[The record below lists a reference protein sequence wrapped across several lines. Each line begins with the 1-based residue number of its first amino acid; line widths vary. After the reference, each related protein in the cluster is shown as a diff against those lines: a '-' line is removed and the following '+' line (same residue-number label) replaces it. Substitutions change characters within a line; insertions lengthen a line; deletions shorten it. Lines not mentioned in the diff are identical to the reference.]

1 MKRTKI
7 IATLGPNTHTEEI
20 ISTLMQKGMNAVRLN
35 FSHGTYDDHAALM
48 QMVRAAAKKLN
59 KHVAIIQ
66 DLQGPK
72 IRLGKLPEAGVE
84 IKDNQEVVFDTGR
97 DEYSD
102 EIFPVD
108 FKELHES
115 VKTDDRLLLNDG
127 RVSTKVLEVNGT
139 QIKVQVLHGGLLS
152 SHKGINVPDSA
163 IASSSLTAK
172 DRADAEFGLK
182 QNVDYIALSF
192 VRKPEDIQELREII
206 VKHEGAVEFPTKII
220 AKMER
225 PEAITNMQAIV
236 DVVDVVMVAR
246 GDLGIETSAANVP
259 VLQKQLI
266 AAALLAQKPVVVAT
280 QMLDSMQTSPQ
291 PTRAEVSDVA
301 NAVIDETDCV
311 MLSNETATGQFP
323 VETVA
328 MMAEIIVDT
337 ENSPFDD
344 LIPPAPRQNNDS
356 LAAEVRHAVEESG
369 ATVIITATHDGEIAR
384 HISHFRP
391 QVQIVAVTD
400 NERIARQL
408 SVVSGVYAVLGSLE
422 SETSILSVAHEYI
435 LAENIAQT
443 GDRAVVALG
452 QNQQISLVEI
462 KAV

>member
-7 IATLGPNTHTEEI
+7 IATLGPATHTEEI
-20 ISTLMQKGMNAVRLN
+20 ISRLLQKGMDAVRLN
-35 FSHGTYDDHAALM
+35 FSHGSYDDHAALM
-48 QMVRAAAKKLN
+48 QMVRSAAAKLN

-72 IRLGKLPEAGVE
+72 IRLGKLPDAGVE
-84 IKDNQEVVFDTGR
+84 IKDAEKVIFDTGL
-97 DEYSD
+97 DEYTNG
-102 EIFPVD
+102 IFPVD

-115 VKTDDRLLLNDG
+115 VKADDRLLLNDG

-139 QIKVQVLHGGLLS
+139 QITVQVLHGGLLS
-152 SHKGINVPDSA
+152 SHKGINVPDST
-163 IASSSLTAK
+163 ITSSSLTAK
-172 DRADAEFGLK
+172 DRADAEFGLAQK
-182 QNVDYIALSF
+182 VDYIALSF
-192 VRKPEDIQELREII
+192 VRRPEDVQELRDII
-206 VKHEGAVEFPTKII
+206 FAHEGAVEFPTKII

-225 PEAITNMQAIV
+225 PEAITNMEAIIEA
-236 DVVDVVMVAR
+236 VDVVMVAR

-266 AAALLAQKPVVVAT
+266 AAALAAQKPVIVAT

-301 NAVIDETDCV
+301 NAVIDETDSV

-328 MMAEIIVDT
+328 MMAEIITDT

-344 LIPPAPRQNNDS
+344 LIPPAPRQNTDS
-356 LAAEVRHAVEESG
+356 LAAEVRHAAEE
-369 ATVIITATHDGEIAR
+369 AKAALIITASHDGVIAR
-384 HISHFRP
+384 HMSHFRP
-391 QVQIVAVTD
+391 QVPILTITD
-400 NERIARQL
+400 NDRVARQL
-408 SVVSGVYAVLGSLE
+408 SLVSGVYPVLGPLE
-422 SETSILSVAHEYI
+422 PEELVLATAHEYA
-435 LAENIAQT
+435 LANTMAKA
-443 GDRAVVALG
+443 GDQAVVALG
-452 QNQQISLVEI
+452 QKQISLVEL

>member
-7 IATLGPNTHTEEI
+7 IATLGPATHSEEI
-20 ISTLMQKGMNAVRLN
+20 ITKLIQNGMNAVRLN

-48 QMVRAAAKKLN
+48 QMVRSAAAKLN
-59 KHVAIIQ
+59 THVAIIQ

-72 IRLGKLPEAGVE
+72 IRLGKLPETGIE
-84 IKDNQEVVFDTGR
+84 IKDSERAVFDTGR
-97 DEYSD
+97 DEYVD
-102 EIFPVD
+102 GIFPVD

-115 VKTDDRLLLNDG
+115 VKVGDRLLLNDG
-127 RVSTKVLEVNGT
+127 RVSTKVLEVHGT
-139 QIKVQVLHGGLLS
+139 QITVQVLHGGLLS

-172 DRADAEFGLK
+172 DRADAEFGLAQK
-182 QNVDYIALSF
+182 VDYIALSF
-192 VRKPEDIQELREII
+192 VRRPEDVQELREII
-206 VKHEGAVEFPTKII
+206 SAHEGTIEFPTKII

-225 PEAITNMQAIV
+225 PEAITNMEAIIEAV
-236 DVVDVVMVAR
+236 DVIMVAR

-266 AAALLAQKPVVVAT
+266 ASALAAQKPVIVAT

-328 MMAEIIVDT
+328 MMAEIITDT

-344 LIPPAPRQNNDS
+344 LIPPAPRQNTDS
-356 LAAEVRHAVEESG
+356 LAAEVRSVAEEAG
-369 ATVIITATHDGEIAR
+369 ATLIVTASRDGVTAR

-391 QVQIVAVTD
+391 QVPIVVVTD
-400 NERIARQL
+400 NDRVARQL
-408 SVVSGVYAVLGSLE
+408 SLVSGVYPVFGPLE
-422 SETSILSVAHEYI
+422 PEESVFFTAHEYV
-435 LAENIAQT
+435 LANTMAKV
-443 GDRAVVALG
+443 GDQVVVALG
-452 QNQQISLVEI
+452 QKQISLVEL